1 MAFAACVIAT
11 AQAHAQD
18 RDASPVSLDPNNPH
32 YFLYRGKTIALIS
45 SGEHYGAV
53 MNLDVDYSRYL
64 QTIEAAGFN
73 YTRLFGGSYIEVPGK
88 SFGIQ
93 RNDLAPAPGRLLAP
107 WARSTTPG
115 YTGGGNKFNLDQWDP
130 EYFKRF
136 HDFLAEAQRRGI
148 VVEISLFSAQY
159 NPVQWNVSPFN
170 PANNINSI
178 ADLDWKL
185 VNTVENGK
193 ILAYQESYA
202 RKLVHE
208 ANAFPNVIF
217 EIQNEPWSDRPVLTD
232 VVNPFLFP
240 PARNQ
245 YPNSVD
251 LPDEKAMAWQ
261 TRVAQWITSEEAS
274 LPNRHLIAQNYCNF
288 RLPVRQLIPGVS
300 VVNFHYAYPEAVTV
314 NYGLGK
320 ALSYDETGFLGR
332 EDESYIRQSW
342 NFMLSGGS
350 VFNGLDYS
358 FSPGHEDGS
367 DTAPNGPGGGSP
379 ELRRRLHFLITFLQS
394 LPLAEMAP
402 DTRTVKQAEGVFTR
416 VLSSSTGV
424 YAIYLDGNGPSDI
437 ILDLPSGTYMATW
450 TDIHSGQV
458 VATSRI
464 KHNGGEKTLS
474 SPEFHDGI
482 ALLLSRTTQ

>member
-1 MAFAACVIAT
+1 MPVVRLFLKVACSLAFAACVIAT

-170 PANNINSI
+170 PANNMNSI

-185 VNTVENGK
+185 VNTV
-193 ILAYQESYA
+193 
-202 RKLVHE
+202 
-208 ANAFPNVIF
+208 
-217 EIQNEPWSDRPVLTD
+217 
-232 VVNPFLFP
+232 VN
-240 PARNQ
+240 
-245 YPNSVD
+245 
-251 LPDEKAMAWQ
+251 
-261 TRVAQWITSEEAS
+261 
-274 LPNRHLIAQNYCNF
+274 
-288 RLPVRQLIPGVS
+288 
-300 VVNFHYAYPEAVTV
+300 
-314 NYGLGK
+314 
-320 ALSYDETGFLGR
+320 
-332 EDESYIRQSW
+332 
-342 NFMLSGGS
+342 
-350 VFNGLDYS
+350 
-358 FSPGHEDGS
+358 
-367 DTAPNGPGGGSP
+367 
-379 ELRRRLHFLITFLQS
+379 
-394 LPLAEMAP
+394 
-402 DTRTVKQAEGVFTR
+402 
-416 VLSSSTGV
+416 
-424 YAIYLDGNGPSDI
+424 
-437 ILDLPSGTYMATW
+437 
-450 TDIHSGQV
+450 
-458 VATSRI
+458 
-464 KHNGGEKTLS
+464 
-474 SPEFHDGI
+474 
-482 ALLLSRTTQ
+482 